1 MVDFKKY
8 FLEYFKGNPIT
19 NPNPKNGKRLH
30 VDPGT
35 RKNINYVNKEYKHKH
50 PLIDNITSGRA
61 DNVSLKGSPLTALLN
76 TYDTHFEPGTKI
88 LGNSNVEAEMF
99 EDEEGVPCAI
109 LKRRKQNAM

>member
-19 NPNPKNGKRLH
+19 NPNPAGKNPHIDPSKRIH
-30 VDPGT
+30 VNTQP
-35 RKNINYVNKEYKHKH
+35 KEHKH
-50 PLIDNITSGRA
+50 NHPLVDNITSGRA
-61 DNVSLKGSPLTALLN
+61 NNVSLKGGPLTALLN
-76 TYDTHFEPGTKI
+76 TYETHFEPGTKV